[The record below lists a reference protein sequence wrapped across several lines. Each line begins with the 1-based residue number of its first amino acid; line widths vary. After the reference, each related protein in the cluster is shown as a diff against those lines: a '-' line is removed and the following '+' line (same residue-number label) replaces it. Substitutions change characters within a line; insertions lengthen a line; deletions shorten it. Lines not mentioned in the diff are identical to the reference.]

1 MNPIRHVR
9 AFNREAPVFPKE
21 AVDQRIEAILN
32 NFPFDRVGT
41 AMAALKWS
49 WGEDSGPP
57 TETTMRSTA
66 RRLLRRIAET
76 PPSQAVDLAIS
87 SGGFR
92 VRKSDNGELALEF
105 VLAHQDETLSEEDDE
120 DKPAAPG
127 FFVCP
132 FSSQGPR
139 KAHTK

>member
-1 MNPIRHVR
+1 MTAIRHVR
-9 AFNREAPVFPKE
+9 AFTRQIPVYPKE

-66 RRLLRRIAET
+66 RRLLRRILCWKIE
-76 PPSQAVDLAIS
+76 
-87 SGGFR
+87 
-92 VRKSDNGELALEF
+92 
-105 VLAHQDETLSEEDDE
+105 
-120 DKPAAPG
+120 
-127 FFVCP
+127 
-132 FSSQGPR
+132 
-139 KAHTK
+139 AHTK

>member
-9 AFNREAPVFPKE
+9 AFNREVPVFPKE

-76 PPSQAVDLAIS
+76 PPNQAADLAIS

-127 FFVCP
+127 FVCV
-132 FSSQGPR
+132 SLRGPR
-139 KAHTK
+139 KEKSDVR